1 MFDRAEIE
9 VKAGGGGNGAISFR
23 REKFVPFGGPDGGDG
38 GRGGDV
44 IIIADASVDSLRLLA
59 RRRFYRAADGG
70 NGKGRQKHGKKG
82 ADLMLTVPV
91 GTMVSSKTQIADDAL
106 IADLEQP
113 GQQAVVAKGGRGG
126 LGNTHFAS
134 PTNQTPR
141 IAQKGEPGEE
151 NSIILEMR
159 LIADVGIIGY
169 PNVGKSTLLAAASAA
184 RPKIASYPF
193 TTREPVLGV
202 VDVGGHSLVLAEIP
216 GLIEGAHLGRG
227 LGHDFLRHIVRTK
240 ILIHLVAGSSAS
252 PLDDMIRVN
261 NELSLFDSALAHKP
275 QLCAV
280 NKIDLP
286 EAQSRLAEIKDAF
299 RGAGMEA
306 FFISAATGEGV
317 AELMAE
323 TLQLLG
329 QATVAAAAD
338 EKRQKKVFRP
348 QPKGAGPSVH
358 KEGDTFVVVAPE
370 LERILVRTDATSPEV
385 RGQLRGQ
392 IARLGI
398 DRALQKRG
406 VQPGDKIRCGNL
418 KWEW

>member
-1 MFDRAEIE
+1 MFDRVEIE

-38 GRGGDV
+38 GRGGNV
-44 IIIADASVDSLRLLA
+44 IIVADASVDSLRLLA
-59 RRRFYRAADGG
+59 RRGFYRAADGG
-70 NGKGRQKHGKKG
+70 NGKGKQKHGKKG

-91 GTMVSSKTQIADDAL
+91 GTMVSSKTQIAEDAL

-113 GQQAVVAKGGRGG
+113 GQQVVVVKGGRGG

-134 PTNQTPR
+134 STNQTPR
-141 IAQKGEPGEE
+141 IAQGGEPGEE
-151 NSIILEMR
+151 NFIILEMR

-169 PNVGKSTLLAAASAA
+169 PNAGKSTLLAAASAA

-202 VDVGGHSLVLAEIP
+202 VDVGGRSLVLAEIP

-252 PLDDMIRVN
+252 TLDDMIRVN

-286 EAQSRLAEIKDAF
+286 EVQTRLADIEDAF
-299 RGAGMEA
+299 RGAGVKA

-317 AELMAE
+317 AELMEE
-323 TLQLLG
+323 TLKLLG
-329 QATVAAAAD
+329 QATVAAAAG

-348 QPKGAGPSVH
+348 QPKGAGPSVY

-370 LERILVRTDATSPEV
+370 LERIMIRTGAASSEV
-385 RGQLRGQ
+385 HGQLRRQ
-392 IARLGI
+392 LAPLGI
-398 DRALQKRG
+398 DRVLQKSG
-406 VQPGDKIRCGNL
+406 VQPGDKIRCGSIE
-418 KWEW
+418 WEW

>member
-1 MFDRAEIE
+1 
-9 VKAGGGGNGAISFR
+9 
-23 REKFVPFGGPDGGDG
+23 
-38 GRGGDV
+38 
-44 IIIADASVDSLRLLA
+44 
-59 RRRFYRAADGG
+59 
-70 NGKGRQKHGKKG
+70 
-82 ADLMLTVPV
+82 
-91 GTMVSSKTQIADDAL
+91 
-106 IADLEQP
+106 
-113 GQQAVVAKGGRGG
+113 
-126 LGNTHFAS
+126 
-134 PTNQTPR
+134 
-141 IAQKGEPGEE
+141 
-151 NSIILEMR
+151 MR

-202 VDVGGHSLVLAEIP
+202 VDVGGRSLVLAEIP

-261 NELSLFDSALAHKP
+261 NELNLFDSALTHKP

-286 EAQSRLAEIKDAF
+286 EAQARLAEIKDAF
-299 RGAGMEA
+299 RDAGMKA
-306 FFISAATGEGV
+306 FFVSAATGEGV

-323 TLQLLG
+323 TLKLLG
-329 QATVAAAAD
+329 QATVAAAVG

-385 RGQLRGQ
+385 RGQLRRQ
-392 IARLGI
+392 LARMGI